1 MNRIV
6 GLVLI
11 GIFMLLARMAFGD
24 QVLFAEADSTMSF
37 GFLLLAAY
45 LVGDILSLFSIP
57 RLTGYIL
64 AGIVFG
70 PNLLGFVDE
79 AVVLDLKLINDLAL
93 TFIALAAGGEL
104 RLDELRQRRKS
115 IGLTVLFLVVF
126 VFVGVA
132 AFVVAARSMLPFLD
146 GSTGQLVA
154 VAAIMGTFAIA
165 RSPSSA
171 IAIISECKARG
182 PFTETVLGVTVLM
195 DLLVIILFAV
205 VVSFSQV
212 LIDPAG
218 VLDFRLIGLVLVEVV
233 GSILGGIFLGMV
245 ISFYIRNIRAELI
258 VFILAMAF
266 MVAFFSRQFAM
277 LLDELYSISLHLEPM
292 LICVTAGFWV
302 QNFSRGGEQLMQ
314 RIDRS
319 SLPIYVVFFALA
331 GASLDIGALRQTWL
345 VAVLLVGVRFGLVW
359 LGAFAGARLAGD
371 PRPFHR
377 LSGLGYVTQAGVSL
391 GLAEIIARRFP
402 EWGPALAVTV
412 VAVITLNQIV
422 GPVAFKY
429 ALGAVGEARAR
440 GGRGSP
446 TPAG

>member
-45 LVGDILSLFSIP
+45 LVGDVLAHFGIP

-115 IGLTVLFLVVF
+115 IGLTVLFLMVF
-126 VFVGVA
+126 VFFGVG
-132 AFVVAARSMLPFLD
+132 AFVVAARSLLPFLD

-154 VAAIMGTFAIA
+154 VAAIMGTFAVA

-218 VLDFRLIGLVLVEVV
+218 ALDFRLIGVVLVEVV

-319 SLPIYVVFFALA
+319 SLPIYVVFFALT

-345 VAVLLVGVRFGLVW
+345 VAVLLVGVRFALIW

-377 LSGLGYVTQAGVSL
+377 LSGLSYVTQAGVSL

-422 GPVAFKY
+422 GPVALKY